1 MQKYPED
8 NFVLRL
14 LKRGLVIIEHAER
27 PDHFMI
33 VRPAS
38 PPGSDF
44 RGWEGCCNVG
54 MSGTSLSTNAPPAVL
69 QPCKKGWL
77 VDISMA
83 AAPGPGPV
91 WFHEEFTKVE
101 DAVDAIEGC
110 FFADRIDSQ
119 NESLERWCAKHPA
132 N

>member
-1 MQKYPED
+1 MRNNPDSKCV
-8 NFVLRL
+8 FRL

-38 PPGSDF
+38 LAGSDF
-44 RGWEGCCNVG
+44 RGWEGCCNVA
-54 MSGTSLSTNAPPAVL
+54 MSGTSLSTNAPPVML
-69 QPCKKGWL
+69 EPCKKGWL

-91 WFHEEFTKVE
+91 WFHEEFANVQ
-101 DAVDAIEGC
+101 DAVDAVEGC
-110 FFADRIDSQ
+110 FFGNRVESN
-119 NESLERWCAKHPA
+119 NESLEQWYGKRGT
-132 N
+132 